1 MLQFLKRGY
10 EKLRTALGKTS
21 SLLGGKL
28 RQLFGAPIDET
39 TFEQLEQLLY
49 EADLGANLASEISE
63 AMRRFLKRHPSA
75 TTPELIEEI
84 ERLCLEILEEPPSAH
99 FTPPTPGSPKVIL
112 IVGVNG
118 SGKTTSLAKLAH
130 RFTEEGHKVLVAA
143 GDTFRAG
150 ATLQLRIWAERL
162 SLPFVSTTPG
172 GDPAAVAF
180 DAISAAKAR
189 GCDLVLIDTAGR
201 LQNKEELMRELT
213 KIRRACDKAL
223 PGAPHETLLVL
234 DATTGQN
241 ALEQAL
247 AFHEATPLSGLILAK
262 LDGSARGGMALAIY
276 RTLKLPLL
284 FIGSGEQKE
293 DLLPFDSSQFVHALF
308 D

>member
-28 RQLFGAPIDET
+28 RQLFGAPIDEA

-49 EADLGANLASEISE
+49 EADLGAALASEISE
-63 AMRRFLKRHPSA
+63 AMRRFLHRYPAA
-75 TTPELIEEI
+75 TSRELIEEM
-84 ERLCLEILEEPPSAH
+84 ERLCLAILEEPPSAH
-99 FTPPTPGSPKVIL
+99 LATPPPGSPKIIL

-130 RFTEEGHKVLVAA
+130 RFSKEGHKVLVAA

-150 ATLQLRIWAERL
+150 AIEQLRIWAERL
-162 SLPFVSTTPG
+162 SLPFISTSPG

-213 KIRRACDKAL
+213 KVRKACDKAL

-276 RTLKLPLL
+276 RSLKLPLL

-293 DLLPFDSSQFVHALF
+293 DLLPFDSGQFVHALF
-308 D
+308 E